1 VANVMLPH
9 QYCPELLAKCAC
21 RRYWIVDNIPFLWH
35 PDSLKVI
42 PPQKKARGGVSIYMA
57 NKLNAPFMSPLAN
70 SWCRR
75 PTIVWQLSKVSPQ
88 SFDV

>member
-1 VANVMLPH
+1 VASGVANVMLPH

-42 PPQKKARGGVSIYMA
+42 PPRKKPVEVSVFI
-57 NKLNAPFMSPLAN
+57 
-70 SWCRR
+70 
-75 PTIVWQLSKVSPQ
+75 WQIS
-88 SFDV
+88 